1 MITNLRMEL
10 FEALVEAL
18 LGDDITRLAA
28 GPAHV
33 AAVSGDGELF
43 TWGESGGVYTI

>member
-1 MITNLRMEL
+1 MQL

-33 AAVSGDGELF
+33 AVVSGDGELF
-43 TWGESGGVYTI
+43 TWGESGGAYTI